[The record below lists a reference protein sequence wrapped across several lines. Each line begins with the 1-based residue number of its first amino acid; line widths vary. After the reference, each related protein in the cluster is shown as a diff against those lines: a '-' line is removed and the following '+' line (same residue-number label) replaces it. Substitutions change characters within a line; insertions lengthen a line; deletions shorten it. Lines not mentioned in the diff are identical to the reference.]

1 MNFYHRDYDILKMKK
16 FSILLM
22 LLFVSCSQTSSVD
35 ESVDVT
41 TTTVLNEQI
50 IDDEEPDLYV
60 MLMWHQHQP
69 YYPKDDDGN
78 FSKPW
83 VRLHATK
90 DYLDMVEMVQDFED
104 LKVTF
109 NLTPTLMNQLN
120 ELSNG
125 SKDIYW
131 IHTEVKGS
139 ELSELQ
145 KKFLR
150 DRFFDINSRTIN
162 TYPRY
167 VELRNLRQNSDQWTS
182 QDYIDLQV
190 LFNLGW
196 TDPKY
201 LSTEPLNK
209 IVEKGSNF
217 SEEDKKIILN
227 IHKEII
233 DQVIPEHLDAYNKNY
248 IELTTTPFAHPILPL
263 IHNSDLGKIGD
274 STSKFPKNNFS
285 FQDDAIFHVKK
296 GKEVFFENFG
306 FYPNGMWPA
315 EGAVAQEV
323 LQYFNNEDISWIAT
337 GQNPL
342 EKSLDVKIQRWVGG
356 VASKPEL
363 LYRPWKTILSNGETV
378 SVFFRDNYLSDKMF
392 GYSEKRSDLS
402 VEEFENT
409 ILKLRDKTTDLDF
422 IPVVSIIADGENF
435 WENYSNDGIDFLNG
449 MYDILTKYD
458 WLETITPSD
467 YLEMHEES
475 LETIDK
481 LYPAS
486 WFQPHFAT
494 WIGENDEN
502 QAWDYLY
509 QTRID
514 FEDAKQSQKIS
525 NEQIE
530 QAYEYLLL
538 AEGSDWF
545 WWYGDDQDSY
555 VDEYFDEAFRTL
567 LSNVYIELNIEIPE
581 YLRNPIT
588 NS

>member
-1 MNFYHRDYDILKMKK
+1 MKK
-16 FSILLM
+16 YLVIF
-22 LLFVSCSQTSSVD
+22 LLFFVFCTETSLVDNMPQSTPVTVSIEENVD
-35 ESVDVT
+35 THEKP
-41 TTTVLNEQI
+41 E
-50 IDDEEPDLYV
+50 LYV

-69 YYPKDDDGN
+69 YYPKDNNGN

-90 DYLDMVEMVQDFED
+90 DYLDMVEMVQQFEE

-131 IHTEVKGS
+131 IHTEVKGR
-139 ELSELQ
+139 ELTELQ
-145 KKFLR
+145 KKFIR
-150 DRFFDINSRTIN
+150 DRFFDINTRIIN
-162 TYPRY
+162 SYPRY
-167 VELRNLRQNSDQWTS
+167 IELRNLRQYSEQWTT

-201 LSTEPLNK
+201 LSSEPLNK
-209 IVEKGSNF
+209 IIEKGSNF
-217 SEEDKKIILN
+217 SEEDKKIILE

-233 DQVIPEHLDAYNKNY
+233 DKVIPEHLNAYNNNH

-274 STSKFPKNNFS
+274 TTSDFPKNNFS
-285 FQDDAIFHVKK
+285 FQDDAVVHVKK
-296 GKEVFFENFG
+296 SKDIFFENFG

-323 LQYFNNEDISWIAT
+323 LHYFNNEDISWIAT

-342 EKSLDVKIQRWVGG
+342 EKSLDIRIQRWVGG

-363 LYRPWKTILSNGETV
+363 LYRPWKTVLSNGDTV
-378 SVFFRDNYLSDKMF
+378 PVFFRDNYLSDKMF
-392 GYSEKRSDLS
+392 GYSEKRTDIS

-409 ILKLRDKTTDLDF
+409 ILKLREKTADLDF

-449 MYDILTKYD
+449 MYEVLTKYD
-458 WLETITPSD
+458 WLETVTPTD
-467 YLEMHEES
+467 YLQMYEDS
-475 LETIDK
+475 LETIDE

-486 WFQPHFAT
+486 WFQPNFDT
-494 WIGENDEN
+494 WIGEADEN

-514 FEDAKQSQKIS
+514 FEEAKQSG
-525 NEQIE
+525 NFTDEQIE

-545 WWYGDDQDSY
+545 WWYGDDQDSS
-555 VDEYFDEAFRTL
+555 VDEYFDKAFRTL

-581 YLRNPIT
+581 FLDKSINK
-588 NS
+588 N

>member
-1 MNFYHRDYDILKMKK
+1 MKK
-16 FSILLM
+16 YSILLI
-22 LLFVSCSQTSSVD
+22 LFFTFCSQTTSNETVEEAIISTT
-35 ESVDVT
+35 ESIT
-41 TTTVLNEQI
+41 KES
-50 IDDEEPDLYV
+50 EETPELYV
-60 MLMWHQHQP
+60 MLLWHQHQP

-90 DYLDMVEMVQDFED
+90 DYLDMVELVQDFEG
-104 LKVTF
+104 LQVTF

-131 IHTEVKGS
+131 VHTEIEANK
-139 ELSELQ
+139 LTDTQ
-145 KKFLR
+145 KDFLR
-150 DRFFDINSRTIN
+150 DRFFDINSRIIN

-167 VELRNLRQNSDQWTS
+167 VELRNLRQNPQEWTL
-182 QDYIDLQV
+182 QDYTDLQV

-217 SEEDKKIILN
+217 SEADKKLVLE
-227 IHKEII
+227 IHKELI
-233 DQVIPEHLDAYNKNY
+233 DKVIPEHLYAYKNNH
-248 IELTTTPFAHPILPL
+248 IELITTPFAHPILPL

-274 STSKFPKNNFS
+274 TTSDFPKNTFS
-285 FQDDAIFHVKK
+285 FEDDARAHVRK
-296 GKEVFFENFG
+296 GKDVFFENFG
-306 FYPNGMWPA
+306 HYPNGMWPA

-323 LQYFNNEDISWIAT
+323 LKYFNDEDIFWIAT

-363 LYRPWKTILSNGETV
+363 LYRPWNTVLPNGETIPI
-378 SVFFRDNYLSDKMF
+378 FFRDNYLSDKMF
-392 GYSEKRSDLS
+392 DYSEKRTDLS
-402 VEEFENT
+402 IQEFENT
-409 ILKLRDKTTDLDF
+409 ILKLREKTSDLDF

-449 MYDILTKYD
+449 MYTVLTKYD
-458 WLETITPSD
+458 WLETITPTD
-467 YLEMHEES
+467 YLKMYGDN
-475 LETIDK
+475 LETIDE
-481 LYPAS
+481 LYPSS
-486 WFQPHFAT
+486 WFQPNFAT
-494 WIGENDEN
+494 WIGETDEN
-502 QAWDYLY
+502 QAWDHLY

-514 FEDAKQSQKIS
+514 FEEAKKSGNFS
-525 NEQIE
+525 DEQIN
-530 QAYEYLLL
+530 QAYEYMLL

-545 WWYGDDQDSY
+545 WWYGLDQDSS
-555 VDEYFDEAFRTL
+555 VDYYFDQAFKDL
-567 LSNVYIELNIEIPE
+567 LSMVYVSLGLEKP
-581 YLRNPIT
+581 
-588 NS
+588 SF

>member
-1 MNFYHRDYDILKMKK
+1 
-16 FSILLM
+16 M

-475 LETIDK
+475 LKTIDK

>member
-1 MNFYHRDYDILKMKK
+1 
-16 FSILLM
+16 M

-555 VDEYFDEAFRTL
+555 VDEYFDKAFRTL

-581 YLRNPIT
+581 FLRNPVT

>member
-1 MNFYHRDYDILKMKK
+1 
-16 FSILLM
+16 M

-109 NLTPTLMNQLN
+109 NLTPTLLNQLN

-475 LETIDK
+475 LKTIDK

>member
-1 MNFYHRDYDILKMKK
+1 MKK
-16 FSILLM
+16 YSILLI
-22 LLFVSCSQTSSVD
+22 LFFTFCSQTLSNETVEEAITSTT
-35 ESVDVT
+35 ESITKESEDT
-41 TTTVLNEQI
+41 PE
-50 IDDEEPDLYV
+50 LYV
-60 MLMWHQHQP
+60 MLLWHQHQP

-90 DYLDMVEMVQDFED
+90 DYLDMVELVQDFQG
-104 LKVTF
+104 LQVTF

-131 IHTEVKGS
+131 VHTEIEANK
-139 ELSELQ
+139 LTDTQ
-145 KKFLR
+145 KDFLR

-167 VELRNLRQNSDQWTS
+167 IELRNLRQNPQEWTL

-201 LSTEPLNK
+201 LSIEPLNK

-217 SEEDKKIILN
+217 SEDDKKLVLE
-227 IHKEII
+227 IHKELI
-233 DQVIPEHLDAYNKNY
+233 DKVIPEHLHAYKNNH
-248 IELTTTPFAHPILPL
+248 IELITTPFAHPILPL

-274 STSKFPKNNFS
+274 TTSDFPKNIFS
-285 FQDDAIFHVKK
+285 FEDDARAHVKK
-296 GKEVFFENFG
+296 GKDVFFENFG
-306 FYPNGMWPA
+306 YYPNGMWPA

-323 LQYFNNEDISWIAT
+323 LKYFNDEDIFWIAT

-363 LYRPWKTILSNGETV
+363 LYRPWNTVLPNGETIPI
-378 SVFFRDNYLSDKMF
+378 FFRDNYLSDKMF
-392 GYSEKRSDLS
+392 DYSEKRTDLS
-402 VEEFENT
+402 VQEFENT
-409 ILKLRDKTTDLDF
+409 ILKLREKTSELDF

-449 MYDILTKYD
+449 MYTVLTKYD
-458 WLETITPSD
+458 WLETITPTD
-467 YLEMHEES
+467 YLKLYGDN
-475 LETIDK
+475 LETIDE
-481 LYPAS
+481 LYPSS
-486 WFQPHFAT
+486 WFQSNFAT
-494 WIGENDEN
+494 WIGETDEN
-502 QAWDYLY
+502 QAWDHLY

-514 FEDAKQSQKIS
+514 FEEAKKSGNFS
-525 NEQIE
+525 NEQINK
-530 QAYEYLLL
+530 AYEYMLL

-545 WWYGDDQDSY
+545 WWYGLDQDSS
-555 VDEYFDEAFRTL
+555 VDYYFDQAFKDL
-567 LSNVYIELNIEIPE
+567 LSMVYVSLGLEKP
-581 YLRNPIT
+581 
-588 NS
+588 SF

>member
-1 MNFYHRDYDILKMKK
+1 MKK
-16 FSILLM
+16 YSILLI
-22 LLFVSCSQTSSVD
+22 LFFTFCSQTLSNETVEEAITSTT
-35 ESVDVT
+35 ESITKESEDT
-41 TTTVLNEQI
+41 PE
-50 IDDEEPDLYV
+50 LYV
-60 MLMWHQHQP
+60 MLLWHQHQP

-90 DYLDMVEMVQDFED
+90 DYLDMVELVQDFKG
-104 LKVTF
+104 LQVTF
-109 NLTPTLMNQLN
+109 NLTPTLLNQLN

-131 IHTEVKGS
+131 VHTEIEANK
-139 ELSELQ
+139 LTDTQ
-145 KKFLR
+145 KDFLR

-167 VELRNLRQNSDQWTS
+167 IELRNLRQNPQEWTL

-201 LSTEPLNK
+201 LSIEPLNK

-217 SEEDKKIILN
+217 SEDDKKLVLE
-227 IHKEII
+227 IHKELI
-233 DQVIPEHLDAYNKNY
+233 DKVIPEHLHAYKNNH
-248 IELTTTPFAHPILPL
+248 IELITTPFAHPILPL

-274 STSKFPKNNFS
+274 TTSDFPKNIFS
-285 FQDDAIFHVKK
+285 FEDDARAHVKK
-296 GKEVFFENFG
+296 GKDVFFENFG

-323 LQYFNNEDISWIAT
+323 LKYFNDEDIFWIAT

-363 LYRPWKTILSNGETV
+363 LYRPWNTVLPNGETIPI
-378 SVFFRDNYLSDKMF
+378 FFRDNYLSDKMF
-392 GYSEKRSDLS
+392 DYSEKRTDLS
-402 VEEFENT
+402 VQEFENT
-409 ILKLRDKTTDLDF
+409 ILKLREKTSELDF

-449 MYDILTKYD
+449 MYTVLTKYD
-458 WLETITPSD
+458 WLETITPTD
-467 YLEMHEES
+467 YLKLYGDN
-475 LETIDK
+475 LETIDE
-481 LYPAS
+481 LYPSS
-486 WFQPHFAT
+486 WFQSNFAT
-494 WIGENDEN
+494 WIGETDEN
-502 QAWDYLY
+502 QAWDHLY

-514 FEDAKQSQKIS
+514 FEEAKKSGNFS
-525 NEQIE
+525 NEQINK
-530 QAYEYLLL
+530 AYEYMLL

-545 WWYGDDQDSY
+545 WWYGLDQDSS
-555 VDEYFDEAFRTL
+555 VDYYFDQAFKDL
-567 LSNVYIELNIEIPE
+567 LSMVYVSLGLEKP
-581 YLRNPIT
+581 
-588 NS
+588 SF

>member
-1 MNFYHRDYDILKMKK
+1 MKK
-16 FSILLM
+16 YLVIF
-22 LLFVSCSQTSSVD
+22 LLFFVFCTETSLVDNMPQSTPVTVSIEENVD
-35 ESVDVT
+35 THEKP
-41 TTTVLNEQI
+41 E
-50 IDDEEPDLYV
+50 LYV

-69 YYPKDDDGN
+69 YYPKDNNGN

-90 DYLDMVEMVQDFED
+90 DYLDMVEMVQQFEE

-131 IHTEVKGS
+131 IHTEVKGR
-139 ELSELQ
+139 ELTELQ
-145 KKFLR
+145 KKFIR
-150 DRFFDINSRTIN
+150 DRFFDINSRIIN
-162 TYPRY
+162 SYPRY
-167 VELRNLRQNSDQWTS
+167 IELRNLRQYSEQWTT

-201 LSTEPLNK
+201 LSSEPLNK
-209 IVEKGSNF
+209 IIEKGSNF
-217 SEEDKKIILN
+217 SEEDKKIILE

-233 DQVIPEHLDAYNKNY
+233 DKVIPEHLNAYNNNH

-274 STSKFPKNNFS
+274 TTSDFPKNNFS
-285 FQDDAIFHVKK
+285 FQDDAVVHVKK
-296 GKEVFFENFG
+296 SKDIFFENFG

-323 LQYFNNEDISWIAT
+323 LHYFNNEDISWIAT

-342 EKSLDVKIQRWVGG
+342 EKSLDIRIQRWVGG

-363 LYRPWKTILSNGETV
+363 LYRPWKTVLSNGDTV
-378 SVFFRDNYLSDKMF
+378 PVFFRDNYLSDKMF
-392 GYSEKRSDLS
+392 GYSEKRTDIS

-409 ILKLRDKTTDLDF
+409 ILKLREKTADLDF

-449 MYDILTKYD
+449 MYKVLTKYD
-458 WLETITPSD
+458 WLETVTPTD
-467 YLEMHEES
+467 YLQMYEDS
-475 LETIDK
+475 LETIDE

-486 WFQPHFAT
+486 WFQPNFDT
-494 WIGENDEN
+494 WIGEADEN

-514 FEDAKQSQKIS
+514 FEEAKQSGNFID
-525 NEQIE
+525 EQIE

-545 WWYGDDQDSY
+545 WWYGDDQDSS
-555 VDEYFDEAFRTL
+555 VDEYFDKAFRTL
-567 LSNVYIELNIEIPE
+567 LSNVYIELNIEIPKFLNKSINKN
-581 YLRNPIT
+581 Y
-588 NS
+588 

>member
-1 MNFYHRDYDILKMKK
+1 MKK
-16 FSILLM
+16 FVV
-22 LLFVSCSQTSSVD
+22 LFLIFFVFCSETSSIGVL
-35 ESVDVT
+35 EET
-41 TTTVLNEQI
+41 TTTAFETEEIIADNEP
-50 IDDEEPDLYV
+50 ELYV
-60 MLMWHQHQP
+60 MIMWHQHQP
-69 YYPKDDDGN
+69 YYPKDNNGN

-90 DYLDMVEMVQDFED
+90 DYLDMVEMVQEFED

-125 SKDIYW
+125 TRDIYW
-131 IHTEVKGS
+131 IHTEVKGD
-139 ELSELQ
+139 ELTEVQ
-145 KKFLR
+145 KNFLR

-162 TYPRY
+162 IYPRY
-167 VELRNLRQNSDQWTS
+167 LELRNLRQSPEKWTS

-201 LSTEPLNK
+201 LSSEPLNK

-217 SEEDKKIILN
+217 SEEDKKIILE
-227 IHKEII
+227 IHEEII
-233 DQVIPEHLDAYNKNY
+233 DKVIPEHLNAYNNNH

-263 IHNSDLGKIGD
+263 IHNSNLGKVGD
-274 STSKFPKNNFS
+274 TTSDFPKNNFS
-285 FQDDAIFHVKK
+285 FQNDAMDHVKK
-296 GKEVFFENFG
+296 GKEIFFENFG

-363 LYRPWKTILSNGETV
+363 LYRPWETVLSNGETV
-378 SVFFRDNYLSDKMF
+378 PVFFRDNYLSDKMF
-392 GYSEKRSDLS
+392 GYSEKRTDISI
-402 VEEFENT
+402 EEFENT

-449 MYDILTKYD
+449 MYTVLTKYD
-458 WLETITPSD
+458 WLETITPTG
-467 YLEMHEES
+467 YLQMYGDS
-475 LETIDK
+475 LKTIDK

-486 WFQPHFAT
+486 WFQPNFGT
-494 WIGENDEN
+494 WIGETDEN

-514 FEDAKQSQKIS
+514 FEEAKQSGNITD
-525 NEQIE
+525 EQIE

-545 WWYGDDQDSY
+545 WWYGDDQDSS
-555 VDEYFDEAFRTL
+555 VDEYFDKAFRTL
-567 LSNVYIELNIEIPE
+567 LSNVYIELNIETPKF
-581 YLRNPIT
+581 LSKPIT
-588 NS
+588 KS

>member
-1 MNFYHRDYDILKMKK
+1 MKK
-16 FSILLM
+16 YLVIF
-22 LLFVSCSQTSSVD
+22 LLFFVFCTETSLVDNMPQSTPVTVSIEENVD
-35 ESVDVT
+35 THEKP
-41 TTTVLNEQI
+41 E
-50 IDDEEPDLYV
+50 LYV

-69 YYPKDDDGN
+69 YYPKDNNGN

-90 DYLDMVEMVQDFED
+90 DYLDMVEMVQQFEE

-131 IHTEVKGS
+131 IHTEVKGR
-139 ELSELQ
+139 ELTELQ
-145 KKFLR
+145 KKFIR
-150 DRFFDINSRTIN
+150 DRFFDINTRIIN
-162 TYPRY
+162 SYPRY
-167 VELRNLRQNSDQWTS
+167 IELRNLRQYSEQWTT

-201 LSTEPLNK
+201 LSSEPLNK
-209 IVEKGSNF
+209 IIEKGSNF
-217 SEEDKKIILN
+217 SEEDKKIILE

-233 DQVIPEHLDAYNKNY
+233 DKVIPEHLNAYNNNH

-274 STSKFPKNNFS
+274 TTSDFPKNNFS
-285 FQDDAIFHVKK
+285 FQDDAVVHVKK
-296 GKEVFFENFG
+296 SKDIFFENFG

-323 LQYFNNEDISWIAT
+323 LHYFNNEDISWIAT

-342 EKSLDVKIQRWVGG
+342 EKSLDIRIQRWVGG

-363 LYRPWKTILSNGETV
+363 LYRPWKTVLSNGDTV
-378 SVFFRDNYLSDKMF
+378 PVFFRDNYLSDKMF
-392 GYSEKRSDLS
+392 GYSEKRTDIS

-409 ILKLRDKTTDLDF
+409 ILKLREKTADLDF

-449 MYDILTKYD
+449 MYEVLTKYD
-458 WLETITPSD
+458 WLETVTPTD
-467 YLEMHEES
+467 YLQMYGDS
-475 LETIDK
+475 IETIDE

-486 WFQPHFAT
+486 WFQPNFDT
-494 WIGENDEN
+494 WIGEADEN

-514 FEDAKQSQKIS
+514 FEEAKQSG
-525 NEQIE
+525 NFTDEQIE

-545 WWYGDDQDSY
+545 WWYGDDQDSS
-555 VDEYFDEAFRTL
+555 VDEYFDKAFRTL

-581 YLRNPIT
+581 FLDKSINK
-588 NS
+588 N